1 MSDDQ
6 SDGPDLAVLVSKL
19 ALHQHLCLIYATQ
32 EEQFSAA
39 IPFLKIGLER
49 GEKCLYVADSKTTA
63 ALTNVMR
70 ADGTDVDAAIRQGS
84 FAITKGYP
92 LPGNFVPDGMV
103 AFLAESVQ
111 SARLAGYSALRVIG
125 EMSWLTGIERRPE
138 RLMEFEAKVN
148 HVFRDHDALAI
159 CQYDRR
165 VFPPEVLLE
174 ILRTH
179 PTVAYDSFVCENP
192 YYVPPDEYLNPDHH
206 EREIERMLT
215 RMREDT
221 ATKEKLWQSEQEQR
235 QVSAQLERE
244 RARLVEAQEVA
255 KIGSWEVDLQSLN
268 VIWSAQKHHIFET
281 DPSRFEPTR
290 PKFLEFIHPADR
302 ARVDAAL
309 VASLDKHGPCAV
321 KYRIVMLDGRVKILE
336 ERWKA
341 FHDKEGKPVRVAG
354 ICRDVTESVRA
365 GEKLRRLSGM
375 LLRVQDEERRKLAR
389 DLHDST
395 GQSLVALAT
404 MLGRFR
410 ESIPSKERKARRL
423 LSECTALT
431 DRCIREIRTLSY
443 VLYPPALDKTGL
455 MGAIREYVRG
465 FTKRSGIHVELE
477 LSSRVGRTAREVEL
491 ALFRVVQESLTNIQR
506 HSGSQHAKIRVDRDS
521 NLSLE
526 ISDNRTGDSGSL
538 PRHAAKPPFQFGV
551 GIRSMQERLNLI
563 GGRLDI
569 HTTSRGTTVR
579 VTVPLG
585 DGHEKTADS
594 GS

>member
-206 EREIERMLT
+206 GREIERMLT

-321 KYRIVMLDGRVKILE
+321 KYRIVMPDGRVKILE

-365 GEKLRRLSGM
+365 GEKLRRLSAM

-395 GQSLVALAT
+395 GQNLVALAT

-455 MGAIREYVRG
+455 MGAIREYARG
-465 FTKRSGIHVELE
+465 FTKRSGIQLELE
-477 LSSRVGRTAREVEL
+477 LSPRVGRTTREVEL
-491 ALFRVVQESLTNIQR
+491 TLFRVVQESLTNIQR

-521 NLSLE
+521 NLTLE
-526 ISDNRTGDSGSL
+526 ISDYRSEGSGTL
-538 PRHAAKPPFQFGV
+538 PRRAAKPPFQFGV
-551 GIRSMQERLNLI
+551 GLRSMQERLNLI
-563 GGRLDI
+563 GGRLEI
-569 HTTSRGTTVR
+569 TTTNQGTAVR

-585 DGHEKTADS
+585 GEHEKTADS

>member
-1 MSDDQ
+1 MSYDR
-6 SDGPDLAVLVSKL
+6 SDGPDLAVLVSRL

-49 GEKCLYVADSKTTA
+49 GEKCLYVADAKTTA
-63 ALTNVMR
+63 ALTNAVR
-70 ADGTDVDAAIRQGS
+70 ADGIDVDVAIRQGT
-84 FAITKGYP
+84 FTITNGYP
-92 LPGNFVPDGMV
+92 LPGNFVPDRMV
-103 AFLAESVQ
+103 NFLAESVKAAK
-111 SARLAGYSALRVIG
+111 SAGYSALRVIG
-125 EMSWLTGIERRPE
+125 EMAWVTGIEPRPE

-148 HVFRDHDALAI
+148 HLFRGEDALAI

-221 ATKEKLWQSEQEQR
+221 ATKGKLWQSEQEQR
-235 QVSAQLERE
+235 QISAQLERE

-255 KIGSWEVDLQSLN
+255 KIGSWEAELESLN
-268 VIWSAQKHHIFET
+268 VIWSEQTHRIFET
-281 DPSRFEPTR
+281 DRSSFAPTR
-290 PKFLEFIHPADR
+290 PKFREFIHPEDR
-302 ARVDAAL
+302 AKVDAAF
-309 VASLDKHGPCAV
+309 VASLDKRSPCAV
-321 KYRIVMLDGRVKILE
+321 KYRIVMPDGRVKILE

-365 GEKLRRLSGM
+365 EEKLRRLSGM

-404 MLGRFR
+404 MLGQFR
-410 ESIPSKERKARRL
+410 ETIPSKERKARRL
-423 LSECTALT
+423 LSECAVLT

-443 VLYPPALDKTGL
+443 GLYPPALEKTGL

-465 FTKRSGIHVELE
+465 FTKRSGIQVELE
-477 LSSRVGRTAREVEL
+477 VSPRVGRTTREVEL

-506 HSGSQHAKIRVDRDS
+506 HSGSRHAKIRVDRDS
-521 NLSLE
+521 NLTLE
-526 ISDNRTGDSGSL
+526 IGDYRSEGSGTL
-538 PRHAAKPPFQFGV
+538 PRRAAKPPFQFGV

-563 GGRLDI
+563 GGRLEIDR
-569 HTTSRGTTVR
+569 TDRGTVVR

-585 DGHEKTADS
+585 DGDEKTAHS
-594 GS
+594 TS